1 MCHKP
6 PKRPEETRRDPAFC
20 NGNCDNFLSKIW
32 AIDTP
37 YQAGFDLPSARTI
50 LQLNARTRAF
60 TLQATT
66 AGLNLKFMLQ
76 KTFFFFWTICPF
88 AILESCVPVL
98 TLCLLYHAHLGL
110 YISCIHIFSS
120 FFYSL
125 VTETKASLLVLFH
138 STFLWLVHSTCN
150 SLFADHS
157 HTNSLFIC
165 NFNWD
170 RIIVHIHWHHG
181 NLNKTYLGALW
192 QPIGIQKCTGPK
204 NANVWMCR
212 CQCVNIGIYT
222 YEGALAM
229 NWYDYTLPF

>member
-1 MCHKP
+1 MNNLSFCHSWIVLACLNIMSSLSCP
-6 PKRPEETRRDPAFC
+6 PWFIH
-20 NGNCDNFLSKIW
+20 FLHSH
-32 AIDTP
+32 
-37 YQAGFDLPSARTI
+37 F
-50 LQLNARTRAF
+50 QL
-60 TLQATT
+60 
-66 AGLNLKFMLQ
+66 
-76 KTFFFFWTICPF
+76 
-88 AILESCVPVL
+88 
-98 TLCLLYHAHLGL
+98 
-110 YISCIHIFSS
+110 

-157 HTNSLFIC
+157 HNNSLFIC